1 MDCDRTGRQQTPWPP
16 TTPHDWDSVPPGVFL
31 CNFSLKYI
39 IAHFFIF
46 KFFVR
51 QGQEVSWGSARWRLP
66 PRGGTAGPRATSL
79 AVCCSHFA
87 SLHPCPLPA
96 PAECSRACS
105 HTPEVTGPLGSHDP
119 TVALLPPSPG
129 TPRSRCEV
137 RTRALQSPR
146 PTPSLPAERREQGA
160 DGAPGAAAWSGGPR
174 GPQLGPPVPAAACKG
189 QDCPPQLCSQQ
200 PACRPAGR
208 VGLEGPQL
216 SGKWASTPRC
226 RSSKAVLV
234 SSGRAPPL
242 SPHRK
247 CGQGKVELLTGSLS
261 SFVPGCVT
269 TWTLG
274 QARLDRTQ
282 GIRFPPLPE
291 CGF

>member
-1 MDCDRTGRQQTPWPP
+1 MTPQW
-16 TTPHDWDSVPPGVFL
+16 L
-31 CNFSLKYI
+31 CC
-39 IAHFFIF
+39 
-46 KFFVR
+46 R
-51 QGQEVSWGSARWRLP
+51 P
-66 PRGGTAGPRATSL
+66 
-79 AVCCSHFA
+79 
-87 SLHPCPLPA
+87 
-96 PAECSRACS
+96 
-105 HTPEVTGPLGSHDP
+105 PLGPHGAGARCGLVP
-119 TVALLPPSPG
+119 CRAPG
-129 TPRSRCEV
+129 P
-137 RTRALQSPR
+137 
-146 PTPSLPAERREQGA
+146 LPAERRERGA

-216 SGKWASTPRC
+216 SGKWASTPSC
-226 RSSKAVLV
+226 RASKAVLA